1 MRLFKNK
8 EVKCLKKRFIFI
20 VVLSLLF
27 LLTSCTKVSQG
38 NEPLSN
44 NNETSKNSKEDI
56 SSLIP
61 DGWHILERVE
71 GKPEKAESDLNNDGI
86 NDIAI
91 VIEETNKSIEVAP
104 KRALMVAF
112 GNNDNTY
119 TLSVI
124 AENAILKADEGG
136 AWGDPLEGI
145 SIDRGS
151 LMISFYG
158 GSNWR
163 WYRTYRFRFQDNDWH
178 LIGATLGS
186 YFTGNTTEENADEED
201 YNLLTGDYIKKKADE
216 KGNIQTTEGNRGKKE
231 LLKLKDFVANSE
243 ELQF

>member
-1 MRLFKNK
+1 M
-8 EVKCLKKRFIFI
+8 KCLKKRFIFI
-20 VVLSLLF
+20 LALSLIF
-27 LLTSCTKVSQG
+27 LLTSCTKDSQG
-38 NEPLSN
+38 NGPLSN
-44 NNETSKNSKEDI
+44 NNVTSKNGKEDI

-61 DGWHILERVE
+61 DGWHILQRAE
-71 GKPEKAESDLNNDGI
+71 GKPEEAEGDLNNDGI

-91 VIEETNKSIEVAP
+91 VIEETNKSIEAAP
-104 KRALMVAF
+104 KRALMVVF
-112 GNNDNTY
+112 GNKDKTY

-136 AWGDPLEGI
+136 VFGDPLEGI

-151 LMISFYG
+151 LLISFYG

-163 WYRTYRFRFQDNDWH
+163 WYRTYRFRFQDNDWY

-186 YFTGNTTEENADEED
+186 YFTGNATEENADEED
-201 YNLLTGDYIKKKADE
+201 YNLLTGDYITKKADE
-216 KGNIQTTEGNRGKKE
+216 KGNIQTTKGNRGKKE

-243 ELQF
+243 EIQF

>member
-1 MRLFKNK
+1 MA
-8 EVKCLKKRFIFI
+8 
-20 VVLSLLF
+20 LSLLF
-27 LLTSCTKVSQG
+27 LLTACTKVSQG
-38 NEPLSN
+38 NE
-44 NNETSKNSKEDI
+44 TIKNSKEDI

-61 DGWHILERVE
+61 NGWHILERAE

-91 VIEETNKSIEVAP
+91 VIEETNKSIEAAP
-104 KRALMVAF
+104 KRALMVVF
-112 GNNDNTY
+112 GNKDNTY

-136 AWGDPLEGI
+136 VWGDPLERI

-163 WYRTYRFRFQDNDWH
+163 WYSTYRFRFQDNDWY

-186 YFTGNTTEENADEED
+186 YFTGTTTEENADEED

-216 KGNIQTTEGNRGKKE
+216 KGNIQTIEGNRGKKE

>member
-1 MRLFKNK
+1 MYFQLSIKLG
-8 EVKCLKKRFIFI
+8 VKCLNKRIALI

-27 LLTSCTKVSQG
+27 LITACTKNTQS

-44 NNETSKNSKEDI
+44 NNKNEKDI
-56 SSLIP
+56 FSLVP

-71 GKPEKAESDLNNDGI
+71 GEPTKAESDLNNDGI

-91 VIEETNKSIEVAP
+91 VIEETNKSLDIAP
-104 KRALMVAF
+104 KRALLIAF
-112 GNNDNTY
+112 GDKNNAY

-136 AWGDPLEGI
+136 VWGDPLEGI
-145 SIDRGS
+145 SVDRGS
-151 LMISFYG
+151 LLISFYG

-163 WYRTYRFRFQDNDWH
+163 WYRTYRFRFQDNDWY

-186 YFTGNTTEENADEED
+186 YFTGNTIEENADEED

-216 KGNIQTTEGNRGKKE
+216 KGNIQTTKGNRGKKE
-231 LLKLKDFVANSE
+231 LLKLTDFAANSE
-243 ELQF
+243 ALQF